1 MATPPNGRV
10 YYIAAGTN
18 HALYV
23 RTTVTGWTR
32 LVDSATN
39 YCTQPGAAIAGSQLV
54 FGCQGRG
61 GGIYVAAAALPTA
74 TGNPHVAA
82 MALIAHSA
90 RSGPAVYENGGT
102 VHLTFL
108 GSPFSG
114 GNTYDRT
121 LRAPGRHVAMTCA
134 GQPAA
139 AAAAGTR
146 WFACRSP
153 GGRLTYRREGTTGAT
168 TGAVGSIA
176 GTPGLAIDTADD
188 VTAGYAGTNKAVYT
202 RLITPAGA
210 DRSHQVSAG
219 SAMSGVA
226 TSRPSD

>member
-1 MATPPNGRV
+1 VATAPSGRV

-23 RTTVTGWTR
+23 RTNVTGWTR
-32 LVDSATN
+32 LVDSASN
-39 YCTQPGAAIAGSQLV
+39 YCTQPGATVAGSQLV
-54 FGCQGRG
+54 FGCEGRRG
-61 GGIYVAAAALPTA
+61 AIYDAAAALPTA

-82 MALIAHSA
+82 MTLVAHGA

-108 GSPFSG
+108 GNQFSD

-134 GQPAA
+134 GQPA

-176 GTPGLAIDTADD
+176 GTPGLAIDNADG

-202 RLITPAGA
+202 RLITSAGA

-219 SAMSGVA
+219 NAMSGVA